1 MFLMFRRKRPSLAAD
16 CISPLELARMKHAL
30 KLNDSDALT
39 ATLLTHV
46 YGIHLALRGAAASKL
61 IRTAEA
67 SEFEAAM
74 IGRFVEASLRKL
86 HARVEPAAVAPKLE
100 RLTKDLDAVFDASRE
115 ADGPF
120 FAMAQKF
127 LQAFGYSWTADIAV
141 ITLVAGAIDAHM
153 MATIKMFG
161 TLSETGH
168 GV

>member
-1 MFLMFRRKRPSLAAD
+1 MIWMLRRQRPSFSAD
-16 CISPLELARMKHAL
+16 CISPVELARMKHAL

-46 YGIHLALRGAAASKL
+46 YGIHRALRGAAASKL
-61 IRTAEA
+61 IRTVEA
-67 SEFEAAM
+67 PEFEAAM
-74 IGRFVEASLRKL
+74 IAKFVEGALRKL
-86 HARVEPAAVAPKLE
+86 HARVELTAVASKLDK
-100 RLTKDLDAVFDASRE
+100 LTKDLDAVFDASRE

-120 FAMAQKF
+120 FAMAQRF

-161 TLSETGH
+161 TLSEAGH
-168 GV
+168 CA